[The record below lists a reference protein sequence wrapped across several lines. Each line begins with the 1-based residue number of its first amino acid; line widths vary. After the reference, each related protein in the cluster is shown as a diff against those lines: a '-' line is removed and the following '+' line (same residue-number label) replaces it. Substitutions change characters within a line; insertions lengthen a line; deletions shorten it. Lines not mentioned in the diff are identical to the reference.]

1 VTFSFCSQDGYL
13 GETMLKKY
21 IEFEWLGIWM
31 PDLYLVD
38 EMHPDEIARY
48 AESIFP
54 GRRYR
59 EVWQLE

>member
-1 VTFSFCSQDGYL
+1 
-13 GETMLKKY
+13 MLKKY